1 MISYIRPINTNK
13 KKRKELCKIVRPKLN
28 ISIFP
33 FIVFQ
38 ILKYLGAIKRILKNI
53 LN

>member
-13 KKRKELCKIVRPKLN
+13 KNGKKCKIVRPKLN